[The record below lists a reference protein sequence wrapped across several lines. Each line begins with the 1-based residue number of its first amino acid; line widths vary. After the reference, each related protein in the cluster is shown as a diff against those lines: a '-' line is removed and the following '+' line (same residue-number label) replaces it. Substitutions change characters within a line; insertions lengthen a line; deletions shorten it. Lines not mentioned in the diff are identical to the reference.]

1 LSNRD
6 EVLSSFARG
15 IVRNRIEEN
24 DMARPFEVPSIIR
37 KAMLAPTVVSLFLFA
52 CAPQRAE
59 QKPAAPAP
67 TSAPA
72 ASGAAPAE
80 KTEAKPA
87 ASGPAA
93 LTVKFSHVVTRDT
106 PKGKAADKFAEL
118 VKQKSNG
125 RIEAQVFPNSELYKD
140 AEELEALQ
148 TGAVHFIAPGTD
160 KFAGLAP
167 QWDALGLPYLF
178 QNEAAAKKL
187 VGTDSSV
194 SKDLFESMRPKGLL
208 GLGIWGNGWKHF
220 TDSKKPLQTPAD
232 FQGLKFRTSGKT
244 DEAFVKALGASAQV
258 MAFSEVFG
266 ALQQGV
272 VDGQYNTWSNVLTQ
286 KFHEVQKYATVSR
299 GGVFLTYGV
308 ATNAKW
314 WDGLDPADRQVL
326 SDAMNEATRYEND
339 LADKDNDDAYK
350 ELKASNRMEW
360 YEQTEA
366 DAKVFSQ
373 AAEKVVAEWEPKV
386 GKEII
391 EKLKAMNN

>member
-1 LSNRD
+1 
-6 EVLSSFARG
+6 
-15 IVRNRIEEN
+15 
-24 DMARPFEVPSIIR
+24 MTRPFVVPTSIVG
-37 KAMLAPTVVSLFLFA
+37 KVTVVISAISLLLVA

-59 QKPAAPAP
+59 QNPAAPAP
-67 TSAPA
+67 TTAPA
-72 ASGAAPAE
+72 ANGAAPAG
-80 KTEAKPA
+80 KTDAKPA
-87 ASGPAA
+87 AAGPAA

-106 PKGKAADKFAEL
+106 PKGKGADKFAEL

-125 RIEAQVFPNSELYKD
+125 RIEAQIFPNSELYKD
-140 AEELEALQ
+140 ADELEALQ
-148 TGAVHFIAPGTD
+148 TGAVQFIAPGTD

-178 QNEAAAKKL
+178 QSDAAAKKL
-187 VGTDSSV
+187 IDPNSPVA
-194 SKDLFESMRPKGLL
+194 KDLFESMRAKGLL

-220 TDSKKPLQTPAD
+220 TDSKRPLNTPAD

-244 DEAFVKALGASAQV
+244 DEAFVKSLGGSAQV

-272 VDGQYNTWSNVLTQ
+272 VDGQYNTWSNILTQ
-286 KFHEVQKYATVSR
+286 KFHEVQKYATVSK
-299 GGVFLTYGV
+299 GGVFLTYGI

-314 WDGLDPADRQVL
+314 WDGLDAADRQVL
-326 SDAMNEATRYEND
+326 TEAMNEATKYSND
-339 LADKDNDDAYK
+339 LADKENADAYDQ
-350 ELKASNRMEW
+350 LKASNRMEW

-366 DAKVFSQ
+366 DAKAFSSQ

-391 EKLKAMNN
+391 DKLKAMNN

>member
-1 LSNRD
+1 MTRPRFVSSAMFANLALGLTSLS
-6 EVLSSFARG
+6 LL
-15 IVRNRIEEN
+15 
-24 DMARPFEVPSIIR
+24 
-37 KAMLAPTVVSLFLFA
+37 LAA

-59 QKPAAPAP
+59 QKPAGAP

-72 ASGAAPAE
+72 ASSGE
-80 KTEAKPA
+80 SKTEAKPA
-87 ASGPAA
+87 TSGAA
-93 LTVKFSHVVTRDT
+93 MTVKFSHVVTRDT
-106 PKGKAADKFAEL
+106 PKGKASDRFAEL

-125 RIEAQVFPNSELYKD
+125 RIEVQVYPNSELYKD

-148 TGAVHFIAPGTD
+148 TGAIQFIAPGTD

-167 QWDALGLPYLF
+167 KWDALGLPYLF
-178 QNEAAAKKL
+178 QSDAAAKKL
-187 VGTDSSV
+187 VDPSSPV

-220 TDSKKPLQTPAD
+220 TDSKRALKTPAD

-244 DEAFVKALGASAQV
+244 DEAFVKALGGSAQV

-272 VDGQYNTWSNVLTQ
+272 VDGQYNTWSNILTQ

-314 WDGLDPADRQVL
+314 WDGLDAADRQIL
-326 SDAMNEATRYEND
+326 MESMNEATKYAND
-339 LADKDNDDAYK
+339 LADKENADALQEIK
-350 ELKASNRMEW
+350 SSNRMEF
-360 YEQTEA
+360 YEQTEE
-366 DAKVFSQ
+366 DAKTFSSQ

-391 EKLKAMNN
+391 DQLKAMNN